1 MKIIGEELEIVTHF
15 KCSGTSTEEECC
27 METEITVRIG
37 PMLEQIERNAGE
49 YCAQKDAY
57 ETDQTGNA
65 TYGADT
71 LATTKRQEI
80 RI

>member
-1 MKIIGEELEIVTHF
+1 MGSAWRNWN
-15 KCSGTSTEEECC
+15 KC
-27 METEITVRIG
+27 R
-37 PMLEQIERNAGE
+37 E

-71 LATTKRQEI
+71 LATTKRQEN
-80 RI
+80 RIKVNEMRMLRLYCVTRKTRSGTNTYEGQ